1 MVAATARPK
10 TRRATKLKKAA
21 QITAQCGFSTRVE
34 TTVAIELAAS
44 WKPFMK
50 SKTSATRIRNT
61 TISKLI
67 DMRPGSGILDDDTL
81 DDIGHVLALVGD
93 RLEVLVDLLQLDQ
106 LASIGLVAEELRHG
120 RAQDLVR
127 VGLQPVDLAA
137 DLHDFLGVAHV
148 VEEIDRRLHFF
159 GAGDADIGKP
169 LRLVGDLADVV
180 EEHTLRYVLHQV
192 EDVVHAGDE
201 LVDLVPVDG
210 RDEGRVQELDRLVGD
225 SVRPGLDG
233 LDVVGAA
240 LGLAR
245 VVHNSFQL
253 DRTLQDERGVLGEI
267 GEEPAFV
274 RHEASEHGAP
284 LDRAVKA
291 AARIV
296 AESGRERTSG
306 ERLGDAPAA

>member
-21 QITAQCGFSTRVE
+21 QISGQCGLSTRVE

-106 LASIGLVAEELRHG
+106 LAGVGLVAEKLRHG

-127 VGLQPVDLAA
+127 VGLQPVDLGA
-137 DLHDFLGVAHV
+137 DFHDSLGVAHV
-148 VEEIDRRLHFF
+148 VEEIARRLHFF
-159 GAGDADIGKP
+159 GGGDAD
-169 LRLVGDLADVV
+169 LRQALGLVGNPADVV
-180 EEHTLRYVLHQV
+180 EEDALRDVLHQV
-192 EDVVHAGDE
+192 ENVVHPGDE
-201 LVDLVPVDG
+201 LVDLVAVDR
-210 RDEGRVQELDRLVGD
+210 RDEGLVQELDR
-225 SVRPGLDG
+225 
-233 LDVVGAA
+233 
-240 LGLAR
+240 
-245 VVHNSFQL
+245 
-253 DRTLQDERGVLGEI
+253 I
-267 GEEPAFV
+267 
-274 RHEASEHGAP
+274 
-284 LDRAVKA
+284 
-291 AARIV
+291 
-296 AESGRERTSG
+296 
-306 ERLGDAPAA
+306 